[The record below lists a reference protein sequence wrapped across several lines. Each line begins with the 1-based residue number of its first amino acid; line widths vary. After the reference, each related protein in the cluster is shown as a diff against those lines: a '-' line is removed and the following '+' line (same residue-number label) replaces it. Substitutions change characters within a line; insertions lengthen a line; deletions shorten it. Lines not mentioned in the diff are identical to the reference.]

1 MSESRLN
8 WLGPI
13 LIILIVIIGYGIG
26 PTRLPLI
33 SEETCRVRHGIEM
46 FESGDWL
53 VATLQGVPILDRPPL
68 QYWSFGIIHGWI
80 HPLDPL
86 TIRLTQIVITLVTA
100 LLVWWYA
107 RIFTSPVAAT
117 VAGIAYPTMGHVF
130 DLGRRAETDALFTL
144 LVAASLLVWHAA
156 YNRHRYPARAWT
168 GGCILAALAALTK
181 GTQAIVAFFGS
192 VYLFLLLKR
201 DWRSLRHGSHWI
213 GLFLFVALIMVW
225 QVPFWKVAGW
235 HGTYDSWFNPGI
247 HRLGIDLAELFLH
260 LLSFPFE
267 VLGATLPWSLLI
279 VGMLLPGFWRL
290 DEKLKS
296 AVLFLGI
303 SIMSILVPVW
313 INVGGKPRFT
323 MPLEPLVAVLCGFV
337 AYRCL
342 APDASR
348 GLKRLW
354 RGFFVTF
361 AVLLALGTVFILAA
375 TIAADTSGAAWATK
389 LAQPWPMMTILI
401 LGAAAVLIAAFLPR
415 SVEQTISAVVRTVA
429 LAAMVA
435 IVFNGP
441 VLNGQAAK
449 RAHVGP
455 EVIALRDS
463 LPPDTQLVSF
473 GTLHHH
479 FIYWYAEHI
488 PVLPIPNHAEDLPE
502 EVVYFAINP
511 SMVKIGALPF
521 AWEEVAR
528 LNMDTNKHP
537 PPIIIVGRRL
547 FDRVR

>member
-13 LIILIVIIGYGIG
+13 LITLIVIIGYGIR

-33 SEETCRVRHGIEM
+33 SEETCRARHGIEM

-68 QYWSFGIIHGWI
+68 QYWTFGIIHGWI
-80 HPLDPL
+80 HPLNPL
-86 TIRLTQIVITLVTA
+86 TIRLTQVVITLVTA

-107 RIFTSPVAAT
+107 RRFTSPTAAT

-156 YNRHRYPARAWT
+156 YSRHRSPVAAWT
-168 GGCILAALAALTK
+168 GGCILAAMAALTK

-192 VYLFLLLKR
+192 VYLFLLIRR

-213 GLFLFVALIMVW
+213 GLLLFVVLIALW
-225 QVPFWKVAGW
+225 QVPFWRVAGW
-235 HGTYDSWFNPGI
+235 QGTYGSWFDPGVG
-247 HRLGIDLAELFLH
+247 RLGINLADLALH

-267 VLGATLPWSLLI
+267 VLGATLPWSILLL
-279 VGMLLPGFWRL
+279 GMLLPGFWRL
-290 DEKLKS
+290 NEKLRS
-296 AVLFLGI
+296 SVLFLGI
-303 SIMSILVPVW
+303 SIITILVPVW
-313 INVGGKPRFT
+313 INIGGKPRYT

-348 GLKRLW
+348 GLQRLW
-354 RGFFVTF
+354 RGFFVTCS
-361 AVLLALGTVFILAA
+361 VLLAVGAVFVLAA
-375 TIAADTSGAAWATK
+375 TIAADTTRSAWATE
-389 LAQPWPMMTILI
+389 LAQPWPLMMVLM
-401 LGAAAVLIAAFLPR
+401 LGSMAVLAAAFLPR
-415 SVEQTISAVVRTVA
+415 SVDQTTSAVVRTVT

-435 IVFNGP
+435 VIFNGP

-449 RAHVGP
+449 RTYVGP
-455 EVIALRDS
+455 EINALRKS
-463 LPPDTQLVSF
+463 LPPGARLISF
-473 GTLHHH
+473 GTLHQH
-479 FIYWYAEHI
+479 FVYWYAEPI
-488 PVLPIPNHAEDLPE
+488 PVFPVPKRAENVPE
-502 EVVYFAINP
+502 EVVYFAVNP
-511 SMVKIGALPF
+511 AMVTVNDLPF

-528 LNMDTNKHP
+528 LNMDINKHP
-537 PPIIIVGRRL
+537 PPIIIVGRRV
-547 FDRVR
+547 FD